1 MKQYNN
7 LEDLITF
14 LYHQITTNKN
24 TNILKDTTKLKN
36 IKFDAYIE
44 SSISSPLSFTI
55 FELSD
60 KCELIIDNP
69 ARIIESTAAFF
80 LFVNPKYGWTFA
92 VKNTLENQKK
102 LIRKEPIAQYKIR
115 ILE

>member
-44 SSISSPLSFTI
+44 SSIS
-55 FELSD
+55 
-60 KCELIIDNP
+60 
-69 ARIIESTAAFF
+69 
-80 LFVNPKYGWTFA
+80 
-92 VKNTLENQKK
+92 
-102 LIRKEPIAQYKIR
+102 
-115 ILE
+115 